1 MRTNELPSLACLL
14 YISFAL
20 LCFYFLAAHAAS
32 WPAAASGGAAE
43 QLDCAIYNFAAIYQG
58 DVCALY
64 LLSHTHTHTNP
75 GTLAHPLW
83 PGTPCGKSWGG
94 DRRVVLL
101 YLIDRLCLA
110 SPRGTAIFPHSTGF
124 SFGLEN
130 SLSKDFHQHVI
141 AATWVKFATAAE
153 CMLVQ
158 VCPSLSRTAYATSRI
173 SIVLHPTPPTFRI
186 TLFLSDTH

>member
-1 MRTNELPSLACLL
+1 MCL
-14 YISFAL
+14 IPFK
-20 LCFYFLAAHAAS
+20 
-32 WPAAASGGAAE
+32 
-43 QLDCAIYNFAAIYQG
+43 
-58 DVCALY
+58 
-64 LLSHTHTHTNP
+64 SHTHTQIQAHSHTRC
-75 GTLAHPLW
+75 GLAHLAVSR
-83 PGTPCGKSWGG
+83 GGG

-124 SFGLEN
+124 SFGLKN

-158 VCPSLSRTAYATSRI
+158 VCASLSRTAYAKSRI
-173 SIVLHPTPPTFRI
+173 SIVLHPTPAHIPHYFVPVRY
-186 TLFLSDTH
+186 TLAEIHKICTGFSYDVLHKQVLSISCHNAWQVYPWFDF